1 MSQTTW
7 RAKASKSENLLRINT
22 RKLRIGFVANGSGF
36 GQNRAKGIARI
47 NKNQSIVII
56 AKA

>member
-1 MSQTTW
+1 MQELQ
-7 RAKASKSENLLRINT
+7 KSEKLPSVNT

-47 NKNQSIVII
+47 NKNQNIEII